1 MAFNKMTA
9 NVENISQLSDTPN
22 QGTNP
27 LTAEQLKAEF
37 DKAPKALKTFI
48 NGLIDAMAEG
58 SAAGNIG
65 ATKTGGSVNVAIT
78 LQDAVD
84 DLYDVEGRVTEIEE
98 DGAPIPDDAIET
110 DMIQDDAVTGD
121 KIEAGAV
128 STIYTVNVGTT
139 GWDAEDITK
148 TVTVTGLGVN
158 DRIVVD
164 LDASAISSLA
174 DYEAAAEAWSHVYRI
189 VSADGSITLY
199 ADSVPETAFSIKILA
214 VKK

>member
-65 ATKTGGSVNVAIT
+65 ATKTGASGAIT

-84 DLYDVEGRVTEIEE
+84 DLYDIDERVTEIEE

-110 DMIQDDAVTGD
+110 DMIQDGAVTGD
-121 KIEAGAV
+121 KIAAGAV

-158 DRIVVD
+158 DRIVAD

-189 VSADGSITLY
+189 VSANGSITLY